1 MSTLKGIR
9 REIKDATG
17 LQIKP
22 GRITRVIELIERGWD
37 NSRIRGY
44 EGKNI
49 LGVEINY
56 STLTRIKENF
66 ITLKSILEKYNP
78 VKTLSASRDE
88 ITDTIAKTVEEDG
101 NHIFFDYIDSRR
113 EQYGIPPKTDAFALQ
128 RLLTLQVL
136 ENEVPEYK
144 LSINYLEDLGLTTP
158 QALNW
163 LHDFY
168 ALKIPRYN
176 AQILDVNLTP
186 IGIRPFEGLSQYVIM
201 LRWVITK
208 EQNPPIDEGGTRIK
222 FAKTNLINMPEYY
235 SSSASKLY
243 AEGLEENDHGL
254 ILVSQ
259 ALTGF
264 ALWRGVGTK
273 AEKTGN
279 MVIDLDSFDDVLWLE
294 SIPEENIY
302 AKHFYDSIRG
312 ITADEGEHKE
322 LVKKINDTIAQERER
337 LVEDAR

>member
-1 MSTLKGIR
+1 LSTLKGIR

-22 GRITRVIELIERGWD
+22 GRMTRVIQLIDRGWD

-44 EGKNI
+44 EGKNA

-56 STLTRIKENF
+56 STLKRIKENLT
-66 ITLKSILEKYNP
+66 TLKTILDNHDGTKI
-78 VKTLSASRDE
+78 LSVNRDE
-88 ITDTIAKTVEEDG
+88 LTDVIAKAVDEDG
-101 NHIFFDYIDSRR
+101 SNYFDTRR

-128 RLLTLQVL
+128 RLLELQKL
-136 ENEVPEYK
+136 ENELPEYK

-176 AQILDVNLTP
+176 AQMLDTNLTP
-186 IGIRPFEGLSQYVIM
+186 IGLKPFDGLDQYVIM
-201 LRWVITK
+201 LREVITR
-208 EQNPPIDEGGTRIK
+208 EQNPPIDKGGTRIK

-235 SSSASKLY
+235 MFASNKLY
-243 AEGLEENDHGL
+243 AEGLKETDTGL
-254 ILVSQ
+254 MLAGQ
-259 ALTGF
+259 ALTAF
-264 ALWRGVGTK
+264 ALWRGVGSK
-273 AEKTGN
+273 PEKTAN

-294 SIPEENIY
+294 ALPQENIH
-302 AKHFYDSIRG
+302 AKHFFESIRG
-312 ITADEGEHKE
+312 ISADEEEHQV
-322 LVKKINDTIAQERER
+322 LVRKINDTIAQERER
-337 LVEDAR
+337 LVEDAG